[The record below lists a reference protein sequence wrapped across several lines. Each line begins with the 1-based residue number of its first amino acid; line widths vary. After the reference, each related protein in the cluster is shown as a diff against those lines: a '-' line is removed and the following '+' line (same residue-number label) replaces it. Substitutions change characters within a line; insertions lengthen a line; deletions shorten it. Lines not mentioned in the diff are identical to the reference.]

1 MGKSTFLFFVLYFSV
16 LLDCS
21 AQKISTVAGNGF
33 NAKKGYGGY
42 SGDGGPATGAE
53 LYFPT
58 DVVFDKRGNMYI
70 ADGNS
75 CIRKIETVSGIIKT
89 VAGNGKLGKSG
100 DGGPATDAQL
110 SFPTGLT
117 LDASGNIYIAD
128 LFNNQIRKVNVAT
141 GIITTVAGN
150 GHKALSN
157 KGGYSGDGG
166 PATNAELD
174 APEGI
179 AIDIH
184 GNLYIADCNNN
195 VIRKVAASTGIITTI
210 VGNGAK
216 GYSGDN
222 GKANVATLSGPSSI
236 AFDAGNNLFIADR
249 DNNVIRKVSMAT
261 GIITTMAGTASSGY
275 SGDGGLAM
283 AARLSGP
290 RSISFDASGNMYIAD
305 FYNNAV
311 RRVSPT
317 GIITTITKI
326 SAHDSLTG
334 LLQPACAVADVSGN
348 IFIADEGNNI
358 IHKVTI
364 ATEPPKKPVKEL
376 AKKYTNPN
384 EVVYEVQLLA
394 TKNKLPEGV
403 TVAGTKQRTFVA
415 GDTGNLKYG
424 IGTYANRKD
433 AEEYLKQLKMMGYTD
448 AFITMTAVGPA
459 QPTDAIAYTPQM
471 H

>member
-1 MGKSTFLFFVLYFSV
+1 MGKSTFVFLVFYVTV

-58 DVVFDKRGNMYI
+58 DVVFDKKGNMYI

-75 CIRKIETVSGIIKT
+75 CIRKIETASGIIST

-100 DGGPATDAQL
+100 DGEPATDAQL

-128 LFNNQIRKVNVAT
+128 LFNNQIRKVNIST
-141 GIITTVAGN
+141 GIITTIAGN
-150 GHKALSN
+150 GYKALSN
-157 KGGYSGDGG
+157 KGGYGGDGG

-179 AIDIH
+179 AIDVR

-222 GKANVATLSGPSSI
+222 GKANLATLFSPSSI
-236 AFDAGNNLFIADR
+236 AFDAGNNLYIADR
-249 DNNVIRKVSMAT
+249 DNNVIRKVNMAT
-261 GIITTMAGTASSGY
+261 GIITTVAGTTSSGY
-275 SGDGGLAM
+275 GGDGGAAT

-290 RSISFDASGNMYIAD
+290 RNISFDAFGNMYIAD

-311 RRVSPT
+311 RRVSST
-317 GIITTITKI
+317 GIITTVAKTG
-326 SAHDSLTG
+326 AHDSLTG
-334 LLQPACAVADVSGN
+334 LLQPACAVSDVWGN

-358 IHKVTI
+358 IQKV
-364 ATEPPKKPVKEL
+364 AMASDPSKPIREI
-376 AKKYTNPN
+376 AKKYANPN

-403 TVAGTKQRTFVA
+403 TVAGSKQRTFVA

-424 IGTYANRKD
+424 IGTYTNRKD
-433 AEEYLKQLKMMGYTD
+433 AEEYLKQLKAMGYTD
-448 AFITMTAVGPA
+448 AFITTTAVGST
-459 QPTDAIAYTPQM
+459 QPTDAIAYTPQV